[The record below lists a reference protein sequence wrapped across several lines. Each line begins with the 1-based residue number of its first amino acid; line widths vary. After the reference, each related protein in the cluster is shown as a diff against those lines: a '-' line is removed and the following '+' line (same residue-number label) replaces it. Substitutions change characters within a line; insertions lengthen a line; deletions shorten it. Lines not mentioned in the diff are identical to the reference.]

1 MRCGPRVRPGMGRAA
16 GVALGVAAVAG
27 AGFAGWTLYRVASA
41 PAPAAPA
48 GPAGPGLAKT
58 ETVEAVLATVQ
69 RLTADGQPGAA
80 ETVLSDAVR
89 QFPVDQDLRLA
100 YADLLM
106 SRQRWGEAYDQYV
119 GAIEIGRVPAPVQ
132 FSAGMMA
139 SQTDRPELAAA
150 HFDAAMRLDPSEPNY
165 AMYLA
170 SAQLKLR
177 RTAEAKASL
186 AIAVRLAPDRAQV
199 WGMLGQIALDENKLG
214 MAAQHLDRARELQP
228 NQPAWVLM
236 RARTHK
242 RAGETEAALELL
254 HTLPDQ
260 NLNDPGTL
268 SLLAECYGLLGRPG
282 DAASRYMDAAEQR
295 PDDAGVAF
303 ETALWL
309 DRAGERAQAVRWAQ
323 RASLLGH
330 PRAGAWL
337 AANVGETGGP

>member
-1 MRCGPRVRPGMGRAA
+1 M
-16 GVALGVAAVAG
+16 ALGLAAVVG

-41 PAPAAPA
+41 PAPVAPA
-48 GPAGPGLAKT
+48 ESTGPGLAKT

-69 RLTADGQPGAA
+69 RLTADDQPGAA

-106 SRQRWGEAYDQYV
+106 SRRRWNEAYDQYV

-132 FSAGMMA
+132 FSAGTLA
-139 SQTDRPELAAA
+139 SMTDRPELAAA

-177 RTAEAKASL
+177 QLSEAKASL
-186 AIAVRLAPDRAQV
+186 AIAVRLAPDRAPV

-214 MAAQHLDRARELQP
+214 MAAQHLDRARKLQP
-228 NQPAWVLM
+228 NEPAWVLM

-254 HTLPDQ
+254 HTLPPQSMDEAS
-260 NLNDPGTL
+260 TL
-268 SLLAECYGLLGRPG
+268 ELLAECYGLLGRPG
-282 DAASRYMDAAEQR
+282 DAASRYIDAAEQR
-295 PDDAGVAF
+295 PGDAELAF

-309 DRAGERAQAVRWAQ
+309 DRAGERAEAVRWAE
-323 RASLLGH
+323 RASSLGD
-330 PRAGAWL
+330 PRAGGWL
-337 AANVGETGGP
+337 SANVSEPMEP